1 MATGTWNWQEWGTT
15 PQKAYLR
22 YASALNSG
30 EYTKVNGQ
38 YLPKASAATI
48 TTGNNSGSYGG
59 AVSGEPVLN
68 IPSFTPTAKYVA
80 PTYVAP
86 AEYAAPEYDEDRIA
100 ALAQRKS
107 SAGLR
112 AARQALQQTIG
123 GYYENPNVKRMT
135 LRDALAGYG
144 QSVEAVLSGADT
156 TAREEYNTEYGI
168 KSDQEKTNY
177 NERVNASKLKYEG
190 QNTAAQL
197 NYQSQLDAEKTN
209 YNATVAA
216 LTSQY
221 NARLADYMAKT
232 YGTNATK
239 YGTETS
245 GLDNSTNGNSAS
257 KSNVIG
263 NYVNYN
269 TPTYDRDGKLIST

>member
-1 MATGTWNWQEWGTT
+1 MAKYDWRSWGTT
-15 PQKAYLR
+15 PEKAYYR
-22 YASALNSG
+22 YVSALASG
-30 EYTKVNGQ
+30 DYQNKNGKI
-38 YLPKASAATI
+38 LPKTEIS
-48 TTGNNSGSYGG
+48 TTSVWGGTSSPYGG
-59 AVSGEPVLN
+59 AVGGEPVLE

-100 ALAQRKS
+100 ALTQRKS

-123 GYYENPNVKRMT
+123 RYYENPNVKRMT

-144 QSVEAVLSGADT
+144 QSVESVLSGADT

-177 NERVNASKLKYEG
+177 NERVNASKLEYEG
-190 QNTAAQL
+190 QKTAAQL
-197 NYQSQLDAEKTN
+197 NYQSKLDAEKTN

-221 NARLADYMAKT
+221 NAQLADYMAKT
-232 YGTNATK
+232 YGANATK
-239 YGTETS
+239 YGTKTS
-245 GLDNSTNGNSAS
+245 GLDNSTNGNSAR
-257 KSNVIG
+257 NMYGVG

>member
-1 MATGTWNWQEWGTT
+1 MAKYDWQSWGTT
-15 PQKAYLR
+15 PEKAYYTYVAAL
-22 YASALNSG
+22 ASGDYQNQNG
-30 EYTKVNGQ
+30 EI
-38 YLPKASAATI
+38 LPKGTNTTI
-48 TTGNNSGSYGG
+48 VQNGTSRPYGG
-59 AVSGEPVLN
+59 ASSGEPVLN
-68 IPSFTPTAKYVA
+68 IPSFIPTAEYVA

-144 QSVEAVLSGADT
+144 QSVESVLSGADT

-245 GLDNSTNGNSAS
+245 GLD
-257 KSNVIG
+257 KSSSSSSNRVIG